1 MIREKHVRR
10 SIGQLDHRHARA
22 HALDRE
28 RNLAAEHVG
37 ELTRVTRDVVARRV
51 EVIELQKIRGL
62 RIDEALRVCTWNI
75 LLGLR
80 LNKVVDAVQTLPDF
94 RHLDLFAV
102 QEASTHDGR
111 PDAQAIAEALGDD
124 YAWFQATAQL
134 FRGREQANALI
145 WRRGL
150 FDHAPEV
157 VSLSNLAARLGRAER
172 TLLRA
177 IPPQRRIAIRAES
190 VALRVYVMHL
200 DVIGFTHKL
209 EQFRAILTDNAAR
222 PPVPLTLIAGDLNTF
237 GPPRL
242 PLWRRIRAAAQE
254 SDLVELTHGLRR
266 THWTAQKLDA
276 IYAGGAVGTTHRAWT
291 LNVRASDHLPVFAD
305 F

>member
-1 MIREKHVRR
+1 MRM
-10 SIGQLDHRHARA
+10 
-22 HALDRE
+22 
-28 RNLAAEHVG
+28 
-37 ELTRVTRDVVARRV
+37 
-51 EVIELQKIRGL
+51 
-62 RIDEALRVCTWNI
+62 CTWNI

-80 LNKVVDAVQTLPDF
+80 LQKVLDAICTQPDF
-94 RHLDLFAV
+94 RHLDLFAI
-102 QEASTHDGR
+102 QEASLHDGR
-111 PDAQAIAEALGDD
+111 PDAQAIAEAMGDE
-124 YAWFQATAQL
+124 YEYFQATAQL
-134 FRGREQANALI
+134 FRGREQANALV

-150 FDHAPEV
+150 FERAPEI
-157 VSLSNLAARLGRAER
+157 VSLADVPRSRLTRAER

-177 IPPQRRIAIRAES
+177 IRPQRRIALRAES
-190 VALRVYVMHL
+190 VAVRAYVMHL

-209 EQFRAILTDNAAR
+209 EQFRAIITDFEAR

-242 PLWRRIRAAAQE
+242 QLWRRIRAAAN
-254 SDLVELTHGLRR
+254 DAHLVELTHGLRR

-276 IYAGGAVGTTHRAWT
+276 IYAAGAVGSTHRAWT